1 MLELGELVW
10 VGRDGSDRVEHIARH
25 GVSVRDV
32 FGVVYEGQITH
43 RWESERLRLY
53 GQNRGGDYLLVILEP
68 LGDDRWLVIT
78 ARRADDDEKRELRKR
93 VRR

>member
-1 MLELGELVW
+1 MLEIGELIW
-10 VGRDGSDRVEHIARH
+10 IARDGSDRTEHIARH
-25 GVSVRDV
+25 SITMRDV
-32 FGVVYEGQITH
+32 FDAVYERQITH

-53 GQNRGGDYLLVILEP
+53 GQNRGGDYLLVVLEP

-93 VRR
+93 ARR